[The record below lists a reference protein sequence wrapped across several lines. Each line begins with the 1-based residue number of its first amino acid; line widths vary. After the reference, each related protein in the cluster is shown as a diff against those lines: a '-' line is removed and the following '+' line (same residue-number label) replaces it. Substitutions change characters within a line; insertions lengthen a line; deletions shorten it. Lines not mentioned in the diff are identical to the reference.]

1 MILNTGT
8 LQGVYRS
15 FNTIFKEALV
25 ASRAA
30 SMWQLIAMRTGSN
43 KCSTD
48 YPMLGDFPQM
58 REWVGD
64 RAVKDIEAHG
74 FSIRNKDFESTVA
87 VDRNSIE
94 DDELGIY
101 TPHFEQLGQVA
112 MEHRDILVFQLL
124 AAGFAN
130 KCYDGQYF
138 FDTDHP
144 VGDQSVSNFGGGA
157 GTPWYLMDL
166 SKPFKP
172 IILQVRKEPEFVAMD
187 KATDDANFMR
197 KKYLYGVD
205 DRKNVGYALWQLAY
219 ASKQTL
225 NAANYAAARTA
236 FTSLKR
242 EDGQTPMGIRCTH
255 LIVGAT
261 GEAAGREVL
270 KAEKLADNSSNI
282 WLNSAEL
289 VVCPWLP

>member
-1 MILNTGT
+1 MIINAGT

-15 FNTIFKEALV
+15 FNTVFKDALAKAV
-25 ASRAA
+25 AQSL
-30 SMWQLIAMRTGSN
+30 WPLVAMRTGSN
-43 KCSTD
+43 KGSTD
-48 YPMLGDFPQM
+48 YPFLGDFPQM
-58 REWVGD
+58 REWVGE

-74 FSIRNKDFESTVA
+74 FTIRNKDFESTVA
-87 VDRNSIE
+87 VDRNSID

-101 TPHFEQLGQVA
+101 TPQFQNLGQVA
-112 MEHRDILVFQLL
+112 ARHRDILVFQLL
-124 AAGFAN
+124 ASGFTQR
-130 KCYDGQYF
+130 CYDGQYF

-166 SKPFKP
+166 SNAFKP
-172 IILQVRKEPEFVAMD
+172 LILQVRKEPEFVAMD
-187 KATDDANFMR
+187 KATDEQTFMR

-205 DRKNVGYALWQLAY
+205 DRKNVGFGLWQLAY

-225 NAANYAAARTA
+225 NAENYAAARA
-236 FTSLKR
+236 AIASLKN
-242 EDGQTPMGIRCTH
+242 ENGEPLGVTGTH

-261 GEAAGREVL
+261 GEAAGRNVL

-282 WLNSAEL
+282 WFNSAEL
-289 VVCPWLP
+289 VVCRWLP